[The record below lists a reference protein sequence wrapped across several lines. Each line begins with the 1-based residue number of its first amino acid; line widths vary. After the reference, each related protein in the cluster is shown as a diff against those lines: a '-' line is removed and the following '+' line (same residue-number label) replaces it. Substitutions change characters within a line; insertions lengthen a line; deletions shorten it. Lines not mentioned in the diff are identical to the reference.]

1 MCDQTRNINIGNT
14 AATAVTARGGTKRLV
29 GKWQVSVCLVL
40 ALGAI
45 QLPNI
50 CYKQNTRVW
59 SRTNGLFSSK
69 ATSARHML
77 AYKLNISQVD
87 LIYFNL
93 SCYPPSKSFFFF
105 RMIQIVLLQVILPLT
120 QVSAMTAPL
129 SRTARRAINSLTMLR
144 SKSKD
149 KHLF

>member
-1 MCDQTRNINIGNT
+1 MSIGNT

-29 GKWQVSVCLVL
+29 GKWQVSVCFVL

-50 CYKQNTRVW
+50 YYKRNTRVW
-59 SRTNGLFSSK
+59 SRTNGLFCPK
-69 ATSARHML
+69 ATSAGDML
-77 AYKLNISQVD
+77 AYKLNTSQVD
-87 LIYFNL
+87 LIYFSL
-93 SCYPPSKSFFFF
+93 SCYPQSKSFFFF
-105 RMIQIVLLQVILPLT
+105 RMIQIVLFVSPVILPLT
-120 QVSAMTAPL
+120 QVSSAMTAPL
-129 SRTARRAINSLTMLR
+129 ARTAHRATNSLTMLR